1 VGGALSDAGWIFV
14 VVLVLIVLAAAVLAS
29 RRYLLERSGGTVE
42 CALRLPAGSGAW
54 RLGVLSYQHD
64 SLRWH
69 GALGLLLRPEYV
81 FHRRA
86 LSVVSRRPAE
96 PSETVT
102 IGADRIVVEVA
113 VEPTADGPGPL
124 NGKHAEL
131 AMTEQALTGFLA
143 WLEASPP
150 GSYLGDLSLP
160 APHRSPPGRHR
171 TSPAPAFAV
180 LARMNSRSESRFR
193 YLAGQTLT
201 VSPWA
206 ATAAH
211 AVRSARRA
219 TARAVCSRAAPGVP
233 PGSTNDRRVGS
244 AALYSSHA
252 ASSAV
257 T

>member
-14 VVLVLIVLAAAVLAS
+14 VVLVLIILAAAALAS

-54 RLGVLSYQHD
+54 RLGVLSYQQHD

-96 PSETVT
+96 PSEAST
-102 IGADRIVVEVA
+102 IGADRIVVEVTA
-113 VEPTADGPGPL
+113 EPTADGPGPL
-124 NGKHAEL
+124 DGKHAEL

-150 GSYLGDLSLP
+150 GSYLGDLSLAVAFTGRRP
-160 APHRSPPGRHR
+160 AATGRPRRPRSPFWPG
-171 TSPAPAFAV
+171 
-180 LARMNSRSESRFR
+180 
-193 YLAGQTLT
+193 
-201 VSPWA
+201 
-206 ATAAH
+206 
-211 AVRSARRA
+211 
-219 TARAVCSRAAPGVP
+219 
-233 PGSTNDRRVGS
+233 
-244 AALYSSHA
+244 
-252 ASSAV
+252 
-257 T
+257 